1 MELLHERHFDMAMT
15 HDRKQGTTGRILSE
29 RGPISVAEIR
39 EALGVSRERLG
50 RVLDVS
56 ARTIQRWEEQN
67 QLPGNKWILQVLV
80 EIQNIVDVGTIV
92 WQPEGFRR
100 VMNDPMPVFGD
111 RSGLDLIE
119 NGEGRYVLGEFASM
133 YEGYLGR

>member
-1 MELLHERHFDMAMT
+1 MAIANQQK
-15 HDRKQGTTGRILSE
+15 HAPAAGRILAD

-56 ARTIQRWEEQN
+56 ARTIQRWEEN
-67 QLPGNKWILQVLV
+67 DQLPGNRWIMQVLV
-80 EIQNIVDVGTIV
+80 EIQNIVDVGLIV
-92 WQPEGFRR
+92 WKPEGFHR
-100 VMNDPMPVFGD
+100 VMTEPMPVFGD

-119 NGEGRYVLGEFASM
+119 RGEGDVVLGELATLH
-133 YEGYLGR
+133 EGAIGT

>member
-1 MELLHERHFDMAMT
+1 MIQGRVFHMAMT
-15 HDRKQGTTGRILSE
+15 HERKQAHPGRILSE

-39 EALGVSRERLG
+39 QALGVSRERLG

-56 ARTIQRWEEQN
+56 ARTIQRWEEQD
-67 QLPGNKWILQVLV
+67 QLPGNKWIMQVLV

-119 NGEGRYVLGEFASM
+119 NGEGSFVLGEFATL
-133 YEGYLGR
+133 YEGALGT